1 VARDP
6 YSDKAVKTGKLEN
19 PECSVMS
26 FVFGYLVS
34 MRYLLLG
41 YLRRCICV
49 ANRIAFRDPTQLV
62 LLGISERT
70 RTES

>member
-1 VARDP
+1 
-6 YSDKAVKTGKLEN
+6 
-19 PECSVMS
+19 MS

-49 ANRIAFRDPTQLV
+49 ANRIASRDPAHLV
-62 LLGISERT
+62 LLSISEET
-70 RTES
+70 RRES